1 MITVQSTTTRRRS
14 SVHQN
19 LFDPKLYRTSTTEVT
34 RNVFEKE
41 RKDKYAKPSFSQVGR
56 KISDLS
62 VRLQQEFVKLFP
74 RSVQDYLP
82 EVDLKVTSVCL
93 TWYIASSISSN
104 VSKAILRDFTHPVA
118 LTELQF
124 LVSALLCVGFVA
136 VVNMLQVPT
145 LAHTAVA
152 KAVVSFPEGILP
164 SYLIGD
170 YTQSVLGKFLR
181 PSKLIFMAT
190 FPMGIFQFV
199 GHISSHKATA
209 LIPVSL
215 VHSIKALSPIIT
227 VTYYRV
233 FQGKKYN
240 AMTYLTL
247 FPLIMGVMITCWS
260 THGSKKVDAADG
272 GLSMLS
278 GLLYASVSMLIFV
291 SQNIFAKSILTVKC
305 KKGILPSSAPASPQI
320 GKVEVSPLQ
329 IDKITILFY
338 CSCIGFALTLPPF
351 LTGELIQHQSVFKDL
366 SWRVSS
372 LIIFHGVMHFFQAL
386 LAFQLI
392 GMLTSVNYSVAN
404 IMKRIVIITVALA
417 WESRFNMSQVVGLLM
432 TLGGL
437 YGYDKWGTLRKVD
450 KQVNAL

>member
-19 LFDPKLYRTSTTEVT
+19 LFDPKLYRTCEPAKEVS
-34 RNVFEKE
+34 EKE
-41 RKDKYAKPSFSQVGR
+41 EKDKYAQPSLSQIVG
-56 KISDLS
+56 KVSEIAVL
-62 VRLQQEFVKLFP
+62 LQKEFVRLFP

-82 EVDLKVTSVCL
+82 EVDLKVTLVCL
-93 TWYIASSISSN
+93 TWYVTSSISSN

-124 LVSALLCVGFVA
+124 LFSALLCVFFIA
-136 VVNMLQVPT
+136 VVNMAQLPSLSRT
-145 LAHTAVA
+145 AIARAVA
-152 KAVVSFPEGILP
+152 SFPEGILP
-164 SYLIGD
+164 SYLSGD
-170 YTQSVLGKFLR
+170 FRQSVVGKFLK
-181 PSKLIFMAT
+181 PSKLIFLAT
-190 FPMGIFQFV
+190 FPMGIFQFM

-215 VHSIKALSPIIT
+215 VHSIKALSPIVT
-227 VTYYRV
+227 VSYYRV

-240 AMTYLTL
+240 AMTYWTL
-247 FPLIMGVMITCWS
+247 VPLIMGVMITCWS
-260 THGSKKVDAADG
+260 THGSKKMDAANG
-272 GLSMLS
+272 RLSMLS

-291 SQNIFAKSILTVKC
+291 SQNIFAKSILTVKS

-320 GKVEVSPLQ
+320 GKAEVSPFQ

-351 LTGELIQHQSVFKDL
+351 LTGELMQHQSVFKDL
-366 SWRVSS
+366 TWKVSS
-372 LIIFHGVMHFFQAL
+372 LIVFHGVTHFFQAL

-392 GMLTSVNYSVAN
+392 GMLSSVNYSVAN

-417 WESRFNMSQVVGLLM
+417 WESRFNIAQVIGLLM
-432 TLGGL
+432 TLSGL
-437 YGYDKWGTLRKVD
+437 YGYDKWGTFRKID
-450 KQVNAL
+450 KQMTAL

>member
-19 LFDPKLYRTSTTEVT
+19 LFDPKLYRTSEFGQDVT
-34 RNVFEKE
+34 EKE
-41 RKDKYAKPSFSQVGR
+41 EKDKYAQSSLGKVYEIVIG
-56 KISDLS
+56 
-62 VRLQQEFVKLFP
+62 LQKEFVKLFP

-82 EVDLKVTSVCL
+82 EVDFKVTLICL
-93 TWYIASSISSN
+93 TWYVTSSISSN

-124 LVSALLCVGFVA
+124 LFSALLCVLFIA
-136 VVNMLQVPT
+136 FVNMLQLP
-145 LAHTAVA
+145 LFCGTAIA
-152 KAVVSFPEGILP
+152 RAVVNFPEGILP
-164 SYLIGD
+164 SYLSGD
-170 YTQSVLGKFLR
+170 FRQSVVRKFLK
-181 PSKLIFMAT
+181 PSKLIFLAT
-190 FPMGIFQFV
+190 FPMGIFQFM

-209 LIPVSL
+209 VIPVSL
-215 VHSIKALSPIIT
+215 VHSIKALSPIVT
-227 VTYYRV
+227 VSYYRV

-240 AMTYLTL
+240 AMTYWTL
-247 FPLIMGVMITCWS
+247 ISLIMGVMITCWS

-272 GLSMLS
+272 RLSMFS
-278 GLLYASVSMLIFV
+278 GLLYASASMLIFV
-291 SQNIFAKSILTVKC
+291 SQNIFAKSILTVKS

-320 GKVEVSPLQ
+320 GKAESSPFH

-338 CSCIGFALTLPPF
+338 CSCTGFALTLPPF

-366 SWRVSS
+366 TWRVSS
-372 LIIFHGVMHFFQAL
+372 LIVFHGVTHFFQAL

-392 GMLTSVNYSVAN
+392 GMLSSVNYSVAN

-417 WESRFNMSQVVGLLM
+417 WESRFNMAQVIGLLM
-432 TLGGL
+432 TLSGL

-450 KQVNAL
+450 KQMNAL

>member
-19 LFDPKLYRTSTTEVT
+19 LFDPKLYRSEVGKES
-34 RNVFEKE
+34 EKE
-41 RKDKYAKPSFSQVGR
+41 EKDKYAQPSILQIVR
-56 KISDLS
+56 KVAEIV
-62 VRLQQEFVKLFP
+62 VRFKEEFVRLFP

-82 EVDLKVTSVCL
+82 EVDLKVTLMCL
-93 TWYIASSISSN
+93 TWYVTSSVSSN

-124 LVSALLCVGFVA
+124 LVSALLCVFFIA
-136 VVNMLQVPT
+136 VVNMLQLPS
-145 LAHTAVA
+145 LSRTAVA
-152 KAVVSFPEGILP
+152 RAVVNFPEGILP
-164 SYLIGD
+164 SYLSGD
-170 YTQSVLGKFLR
+170 FRQSVVGKFLK
-181 PSKLIFMAT
+181 PSKLIFLAT
-190 FPMGIFQFV
+190 FPMGIFQFM

-215 VHSIKALSPIIT
+215 VHSIKALSPIVT
-227 VTYYRV
+227 VSYYRV

-247 FPLIMGVMITCWS
+247 IPLIMGVMITCWS
-260 THGSKKVDAADG
+260 THGSKKMDAANG
-272 GLSMLS
+272 SLSMLS

-291 SQNIFAKSILTVKC
+291 SQNIFAKGILTVKS

-320 GKVEVSPLQ
+320 GKFEVSPFQ

-338 CSCIGFALTLPPF
+338 CSCIGFVLTLPPF

-366 SWRVSS
+366 TWRVSS
-372 LIIFHGVMHFFQAL
+372 LIVFHGVTHFFQAL

-392 GMLTSVNYSVAN
+392 GLLSSVNYSVAN

-417 WESRFNMSQVVGLLM
+417 WESRFNIAQVIGLLM
-432 TLGGL
+432 TLSGL

-450 KQVNAL
+450 KQMTAL